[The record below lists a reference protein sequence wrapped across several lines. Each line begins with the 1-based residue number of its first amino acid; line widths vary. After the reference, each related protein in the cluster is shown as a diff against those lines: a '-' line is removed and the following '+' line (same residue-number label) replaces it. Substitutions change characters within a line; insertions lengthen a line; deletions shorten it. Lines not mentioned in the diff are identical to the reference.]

1 MSSESMNT
9 SSKPDISRYPVPDLD
24 SLPDDIRERI
34 LAVQKKLSLFPMS
47 LLCWHTVQQNL
58 ERSLRIMM
66 PLWREKVVH

>member
-34 LAVQKKLSLFPMS
+34 LAVQKS
-47 LLCWHTVQQNL
+47 
-58 ERSLRIMM
+58 
-66 PLWREKVVH
+66 